1 MATITLTV
9 PDAQVPRILAAM
21 ATDANPNPTAADV
34 KARLIEYLKS
44 VTKNYERE
52 QAATATLDV
61 S

>member
-1 MATITLTV
+1 MAQITLTV

-21 ATDANPNPTAADV
+21 ATEANPNPTAADV
-34 KARLIEYLKS
+34 KARLIDYLKA

-52 QAATATLDV
+52 QAATATLDL